1 VAQVAE
7 VSIEEGAVRVHR
19 VVCAIDCGLVI
30 NPDMVEAQ
38 MESGIAVGLTAAL
51 KGEITLKKG
60 RVEQENFHNYAILGI
75 NEMPTIEV
83 YIASS
88 DRAPQGVGEMGNPP
102 VIPAVTNAVFA
113 ITGKRIRRLPIRPED
128 LRNV

>member
-1 VAQVAE
+1 
-7 VSIEEGAVRVHR
+7 
-19 VVCAIDCGLVI
+19 
-30 NPDMVEAQ
+30 